1 MRRVWGNL
9 LIYVRNGKFGNL
21 FFKNFKMILIAILI
35 PVWILCG
42 IIFFYFRSAYLK
54 EINESSLNTLKQVQ
68 VSIDANQRNIE
79 VLGKNLGA
87 DNEVSSFVIAETA
100 RGFTFEQAQQLNGL
114 RSDINRMRSEYIE
127 DICVYSALNQYVIS
141 GDDGIMKRKYFQD
154 SGCLK
159 KAAQYL
165 QDRSHYTWSRYREDY
180 AAEGKVCITTAF
192 RVPVIS
198 RSKPDGFVILD
209 MGSRMIE
216 QIAKRETKGYQNFY
230 ILDKA
235 GRVFY
240 NRDYTEIEIDLAKKY
255 DLPDDFLKMEDSK
268 IARTKVKGENVL
280 VSSVYSLSTD
290 WYYVYFTSMDN
301 YYDRVGGLTGFV
313 LIALVFL
320 SIVTIIVSYF
330 ISVKVFLP
338 LQNIIKMLED
348 PKEFYEMNSGKNP
361 GNGIHNEL
369 KYITLS
375 FLSQLK
381 EQEKAKE
388 ELMEYVASL
397 KQAQIALLQTQINPH
412 FLFNT
417 LQTLNF
423 LAIGLTRSENAV
435 SHGIERLSS
444 LMQKMIGV
452 DQNLISVGEEC
463 AYSMAY
469 IALEQLRYQDE
480 FTVEWNIPEEWND
493 YLTVRISIQPM
504 LENCIR
510 HGFRNRKECER
521 IVVTGSLDKERF
533 HFRVWDNGEGKDIEW
548 IRRTNKE
555 LADFNSIV
563 GKHIGIRNVNQR
575 IKLLFGKEYGI
586 SIEEVKEGF
595 AIIMVIPAIKEEGS

>member
-1 MRRVWGNL
+1 MRRVLGKL
-9 LIYVRNGKFGNL
+9 LIYVRNGKFSSL
-21 FFKNFKMILIAILI
+21 FLKNFRIILIAILI

-42 IIFFYFRSAYLK
+42 IIFFYFRNAYLK

-87 DNEVSSFVIAETA
+87 DNEVLSFVIEETDK
-100 RGFTFEQAQQLNGL
+100 GFTFEQAQQLNGL
-114 RSDINRMRSEYIE
+114 KSDINRMRSEYIE
-127 DICVYSALNQYVIS
+127 DISIYSSLNDYVIS
-141 GDDGIMKRKYFQD
+141 GDDGIMKGEYFGD
-154 SGCLK
+154 SECLK
-159 KAAQYL
+159 KAEQYL
-165 QDRSHYTWSRYREDY
+165 QERSHYTWSRVKEDY
-180 AAEGKVCITTAF
+180 GAKGEVCITTAM

-198 RSKPDGFVILD
+198 RSSPDGFVILD
-209 MGSRMIE
+209 MGSKMIE
-216 QIAKRETKGYQNFY
+216 QMAKRETKGYQNFY

-240 NRDYTEIEIDLAKKY
+240 NQDYSEVELELAEKY
-255 DLPDDFLKMEDSK
+255 SLPDNFLQMEDSK
-268 IARTKVKGENVL
+268 IVKTQVKGENVL
-280 VSSVYSLSTD
+280 VSSVYSSSTE

-301 YYDRVGGLTGFV
+301 YYDRVDGLTAFV
-313 LIALVFL
+313 LIALIFL
-320 SIVTIIVSYF
+320 SVVTIIVSYC

-348 PKEFYEMNSGKNP
+348 PKEFYEMNSGKTS
-361 GNGIHNEL
+361 GNVMHSEL
-369 KYITLS
+369 KYITVS
-375 FLSQLK
+375 FLSQMH

-388 ELMEYVASL
+388 ELTGYVARL

-423 LAIGLTRSENAV
+423 LAIGLTKSENEV

-444 LMQKMIGV
+444 LMQKLIGV
-452 DQNLISVGEEC
+452 DQNLISIGEEC

-469 IALEQLRYQDE
+469 IGLEQLRYQDE
-480 FTVEWNIPEEWND
+480 FTVEWNIPKEWND

-510 HGFRNRKECER
+510 HGFRNRKEGER
-521 IVVTGSLDKERF
+521 IEVTGNLDKDRF
-533 HFRVWDNGEGKDIEW
+533 YFRVWDNGEGKDEEW

-563 GKHIGIRNVNQR
+563 GEHIGIRNVNQR
-575 IKLLFGKEYGI
+575 IKLLFGKEYGL
-586 SIEEVKEGF
+586 SIEVVREGF
-595 AIIMVIPAIKEEGS
+595 AVLMVIPAIKKES